1 MADIPGTGN
10 SPRLAS
16 GATDNT
22 GASLLSDGDVVD
34 RVVSGSVE
42 SSMTDSFAYGADA
55 GSLTANVSG
64 SADGS
69 VTFTF
74 AGDESGT
81 YDSLVVTEESDYQLL
96 DSTGSPTTFQSSIYY
111 PGLYKGFKARI
122 SKPVADIA
130 VGASFT
136 QHSATGDTNTVSFE
150 G

>member
-1 MADIPGTGN
+1 MSTKSLTDIPSTGN

-22 GASLLSDGDVVD
+22 GASLLSGGDVVD

-55 GSLTANVSG
+55 GSLTAMGG

-69 VTFTF
+69 VSFTF

-96 DSTGSPTTFQSSIYY
+96 DSTGLPTTFQSSIYY

-122 SKPVADIA
+122 FKKPVADLA
-130 VGASFT
+130 VGANSFQL
-136 QHSATGDTNTVSFE
+136 QHSANRRH
-150 G
+150 